1 MLYKESIAILRA
13 VWIFALVCLA
23 DGVLILSVNLSEGKT
38 PPLHGYAFDTT
49 TMTIIAGMAAI
60 FSGIIASGLGAEATW
75 TSHATL
81 MLPAGRW
88 RTALKLFAVDIAA
101 IVVAVPL
108 GIVAY
113 YLPLW
118 LVYRPSGIETGPILV
133 LPVLLVIALC
143 VSLYGMS
150 TLFGVLVP
158 RRPHWSV
165 LLTVALLALF
175 FTFNFRA
182 YGKPSSAAKIIG
194 IINPFAYYDRAF
206 NTVSGQLHSI
216 YGGPGDIG
224 FSALAMLAIAAI
236 SLCLATWYWSRY
248 EPS

>member
-1 MLYKESIAILRA
+1 MFYKESIAMLRA
-13 VWIFALVCLA
+13 VGIFALVCLA

-49 TMTIIAGMAAI
+49 TMTIIAGMAAV

-88 RTALKLFAVDIAA
+88 LTALKLFAVDIATM
-101 IVVAVPL
+101 VVAVPL
-108 GIVAY
+108 GIAAY

-118 LVYRPSGIETGPILV
+118 LAYRPSGVETGPMHI
-133 LPVLLVIALC
+133 LPVLLVITLC

-150 TLFGVLVP
+150 TLFGLLLP

-182 YGKPSSAAKIIG
+182 YGKPSFAAQAIG
-194 IINPFAYYDRAF
+194 IINPFSYYDRAF
-206 NTVSGQLHSI
+206 NTLSGQLHSF
-216 YGGPGDIG
+216 YGGPGG
-224 FSALAMLAIAAI
+224 VALSALAMLAIATI

-248 EPS
+248 EPG